1 MIIDVQQGSEQW
13 KAFRNQHFTAS
24 DAAAILEIEG
34 AYRSKESVL
43 SEKKYGY
50 KELLNA
56 FTRQIF
62 ADGHAAEDSAR
73 AIIEEQYGIALAPV
87 VEVLDGTKLAA
98 SYDGITLDGEII
110 WEHKHFTGSKRA
122 QKRLE
127 MARSGEVADYDLAQ
141 IQQQLLVSSAKKCLF
156 TVSDGT
162 EMVMATVE
170 VLPDQNWFERI
181 RNGWSNFEREL
192 AIYSEDVPAGWNDC
206 AYEWLIIREQI
217 AALSEREATLKKHL
231 EELAEQTGRKKIAG
245 GGVTCTKVTRKG
257 AVDYS
262 KIPELAGV
270 ELDKYRK
277 KESIFWK
284 IG

>member
-1 MIIDVQQGSEQW
+1 MIINVQQGSAAW

-98 SYDGITLDGEII
+98 SYDGITLDGETL

-122 QKRLE
+122 QNRLE
-127 MARSGEVADYDLAQ
+127 LARAGAVADYDLAQ
-141 IQQQLLVSSAKKCLF
+141 IQQQLLVSGAQKCLF

-162 EMVMATVE
+162 AAVMATVE
-170 VLPDQNWFERI
+170 VLPDNVWFARIRDGWAAFERD
-181 RNGWSNFEREL
+181 L
-192 AIYSEDVPAGWNDC
+192 AAYSEDAPEGWNDY
-206 AYEWLIIREQI
+206 AQELLLIREQI
-217 AALSEREATLKKHL
+217 AELSERETLLKKQL
-231 EELAEQTGRKKIAG
+231 EALAEQTGREKIAG